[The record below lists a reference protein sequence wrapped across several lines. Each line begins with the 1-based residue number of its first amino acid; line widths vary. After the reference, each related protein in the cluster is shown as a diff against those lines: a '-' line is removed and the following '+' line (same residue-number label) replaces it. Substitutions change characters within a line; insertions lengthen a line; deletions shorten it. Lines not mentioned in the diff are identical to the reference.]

1 MSGELLGVFAAA
13 IALGTLIVLQS
24 RSNRNDARRES
35 SLLRDELG
43 VLRGQMGASEDSLRK
58 QMSKG
63 LDGLRGEMKTGFD
76 ELRAEMKAGDDA
88 LRAEIGGLR
97 VDMQTGFKEL
107 NTRVGTVEQ
116 RLAKV
121 EGVIEGLFLSGRA
134 EPPDQSRE
142 GAA

>member
-1 MSGELLGVFAAA
+1 MSGELIGVIAAA
-13 IALGTLIVLQS
+13 IALGTLIFLQS

-43 VLRGQMGASEDSLRK
+43 VLRGQIGASENSLRK
-58 QMSKG
+58 QMTKG
-63 LDGLRGEMKTGFD
+63 LDGLR
-76 ELRAEMKAGDDA
+76 AEMKADTNTLHGEMKAGLDG
-88 LRAEIGGLR
+88 LRADI
-97 VDMQTGFKEL
+97 QTGFKEL

-134 EPPDQSRE
+134 EPADQSRE